1 MTENE
6 KNLNAEAAEAEAAA
20 AEAEDRTGQESEAP
34 AENPAE
40 PETDEKLSHG
50 EKKKVKKLEA
60 RVAELEKKLAESDEA
75 VRDRDD
81 KYLRLAAE
89 YDNYRRRTSKEKE
102 SIFSDAY
109 GEATKQL
116 LPVIDNLERAAA
128 QTGDAAAIR
137 AGVEMT
143 LKAAVENLGKLG
155 ITAFGEVGEEFDPN
169 RHTAVFHIEDDS
181 FGENVIAEVLQRGY
195 ARGDKIIR
203 YAVVKVAN

>member
-1 MTENE
+1 MADNE
-6 KNLNAEAAEAEAAA
+6 KEMKAEAAEEIKP
-20 AEAEDRTGQESEAP
+20 EEAP
-34 AENPAE
+34 AEEKKTEAAPEAE
-40 PETDEKLSHG
+40 NAAPEEEEKLSHG
-50 EKKKVKKLEA
+50 DKKKLKKLEA
-60 RVAELEKKLAESDEA
+60 RIAELEKSLAASDEA
-75 VRDRDD
+75 VRERDD

-89 YDNYRRRTSKEKE
+89 YDNYRRRTAKEKDT
-102 SIFSDAY
+102 IYSDAY
-109 GEATKQL
+109 GDATKQL

-128 QTGDAAAIR
+128 QTGDADAIR

-155 ITAFGEVGEEFDPN
+155 ITAYGEVGEEFDPN
-169 RHTAVFHIEDDS
+169 RHTAVFHIEDAS

>member
-1 MTENE
+1 MADNE
-6 KNLNAEAAEAEAAA
+6 KEMKAEAAEEIKP
-20 AEAEDRTGQESEAP
+20 EEAP
-34 AENPAE
+34 AEEKKTEAAPEAE
-40 PETDEKLSHG
+40 NAAPEEEEKLSHG
-50 EKKKVKKLEA
+50 DKKKLKKLEA
-60 RVAELEKKLAESDEA
+60 RIAELEKSLAASDEA
-75 VRDRDD
+75 VRERDD

-89 YDNYRRRTSKEKE
+89 YENYRRRTAKEKDT
-102 SIFSDAY
+102 IYSDAY
-109 GEATKQL
+109 GDATKQL

-128 QTGDAAAIR
+128 QTGDADAIR

-155 ITAFGEVGEEFDPN
+155 ITAYGEVGEEFDPN
-169 RHTAVFHIEDDS
+169 RHTAVFHMEDAS

>member
-1 MTENE
+1 MADNE
-6 KNLNAEAAEAEAAA
+6 KEMKAEAAEEIKP
-20 AEAEDRTGQESEAP
+20 EEAP
-34 AENPAE
+34 AEEKKTEAAPEAE
-40 PETDEKLSHG
+40 NAAPEEEEKLSHG
-50 EKKKVKKLEA
+50 DKKKLKKLEA
-60 RVAELEKKLAESDEA
+60 RIAELEKSLAASDEA
-75 VRDRDD
+75 VRERDD

-89 YDNYRRRTSKEKE
+89 YDNYRRRTAKEKDTI
-102 SIFSDAY
+102 SSDAY
-109 GEATKQL
+109 GDATKQL

-128 QTGDAAAIR
+128 QTGDADAIR

-155 ITAFGEVGEEFDPN
+155 ITAYGEVGEEFDPN
-169 RHTAVFHIEDDS
+169 RHTAVFHMEDAS